1 MNLVICGLLTSVAIL
16 VCVVYDQTLM
26 FNMMM
31 CIFCLLALVSLWSS
45 ESEDKTADKTD
56 AADINSDVTESTKE
70 D

>member
-31 CIFCLLALVSLWSS
+31 CVFCLLALVSLWSS
-45 ESEDKTADKTD
+45 GGKAADKTD